1 MVTVCCHDDVIV
13 RPLLN
18 CLAVNDRLK
27 PEQEAQGPAADKV
40 DFVTAEAAGAAAR
53 EPKTEL
59 CKRPIILELAR
70 PGAFA
75 ASEAMSIL
83 DPNEIFFNVLLS
95 MSTIYTLTYVD

>member
-1 MVTVCCHDDVIV
+1 MVTVCCHDDLVIV

-40 DFVTAEAAGAAAR
+40 DFVTAEAAGAAVR
-53 EPKTEL
+53 EKTEL
-59 CKRPIILELAR
+59 CKRPIIELAR
-70 PGAFA
+70 PGAFT

-83 DPNEIFFNVLLS
+83 DPNDEKKL
-95 MSTIYTLTYVD
+95 M

>member
-27 PEQEAQGPAADKV
+27 PEQEHAQGPATADEV

-83 DPNEIFFNVLLS
+83 DPNDDDEKKI
-95 MSTIYTLTYVD
+95 M

>member
-40 DFVTAEAAGAAAR
+40 DFVTAEAAGAAVR
-53 EPKTEL
+53 EKTEL
-59 CKRPIILELAR
+59 CKRPIIELAR
-70 PGAFA
+70 PGAFT
-75 ASEAMSIL
+75 ASEAMSKL
-83 DPNEIFFNVLLS
+83 DPNDDDEKKI
-95 MSTIYTLTYVD
+95 M